1 MGKPGPRTI
10 ISDTT
15 LKRAREVLN
24 GLSYRDETLVALS
37 VVLTAQG
44 KLDQESIGD
53 ALGVSSST
61 VKRMV
66 KDFNKE
72 SSSAKT
78 ATQPIWGGD
87 RRSLLT
93 WEEENEVL
101 EQMTPESAQG
111 RIVTVGDIQKA
122 LEAKAGRKMS
132 QQTAYNILYRH
143 QWRKVVPDKAHP
155 KNNPDNLDEFKKNV
169 SRSGT
174 PGSQSIQAGR
184 KKSPYNVSG
193 RGSIWPITRC
203 PGCMGT
209 TWDSPGD
216 SRRR

>member
-66 KDFNKE
+66 KDFK
-72 SSSAKT
+72 
-78 ATQPIWGGD
+78 
-87 RRSLLT
+87 
-93 WEEENEVL
+93 
-101 EQMTPESAQG
+101 
-111 RIVTVGDIQKA
+111 KA
-122 LEAKAGRKMS
+122 L
-132 QQTAYNILYRH
+132 
-143 QWRKVVPDKAHP
+143 
-155 KNNPDNLDEFKKNV
+155 
-169 SRSGT
+169 
-174 PGSQSIQAGR
+174 
-184 KKSPYNVSG
+184 
-193 RGSIWPITRC
+193 
-203 PGCMGT
+203 
-209 TWDSPGD
+209 
-216 SRRR
+216 

>member
-101 EQMTPESAQG
+101 KQMTPESAQG

-155 KNNPDNLDEFKKNV
+155 KNNPDNLDEFKKK
-169 SRSGT
+169 RS
-174 PGSQSIQAGR
+174 PKR
-184 KKSPYNVSG
+184 Y
-193 RGSIWPITRC
+193 
-203 PGCMGT
+203 
-209 TWDSPGD
+209 TWQPVNPSWKEEI
-216 SRRR
+216 SV

>member
-10 ISDTT
+10 IADTT
-15 LKRAREVLN
+15 LKRAREILN
-24 GLSYRDETLVALS
+24 GLAYRDEILIALS

-72 SSSAKT
+72 SSSAET
-78 ATQPIWGGD
+78 VTQPVWGGD

-101 EQMTPESAQG
+101 EQMTPESVQG
-111 RIVTVGDIQKA
+111 QIVTVGDVQMA

-143 QWRKVVPDKAHP
+143 KWRKVVPDKAHP
-155 KNNPDNLDEFKKNV
+155 KNNPENLDEFKKNV

-174 PGSQSIQAGR
+174 HGNPPIQIGR
-184 KKSPYNVSG
+184 KESSYNVSG
-193 RGSIWPITRC
+193 RGSIWPIARC
-203 PGCMGT
+203 SCSVGT
-209 TWDSPGD
+209 SRNSAGD
-216 SRRR
+216 SSCG